1 MNYRYKYNILDY
13 IPFYKTQ
20 KCQFFINVLDYKNRK
35 EYREHNFKKILEN
48 IISKPKVF
56 NDQ

>member
-13 IPFYKTQ
+13 IPLCKTLR
-20 KCQFFINVLDYKNRK
+20 CQFFINSFMKDRK

-56 NDQ
+56 NGQ